1 MNEVPSY
8 RKWLS
13 KLLCKLQSTNFK
25 RMVAVQFELRPYLQG
40 IPYWGAALLV
50 GALVL
55 SAAIVAGLV
64 AQWLSGRYLYFG
76 YPAIGDVRVSSV
88 GWAILVGI
96 LCGILALPFHRL
108 RCGYYA
114 SHRDETYG
122 TSHEAAQ
129 EAARRNKKDGAAWD
143 KRDKASVKVIWD
155 NLIGVSVFCEDQ
167 TEESRFDPFGGK

>member
-1 MNEVPSY
+1 MAIKDN
-8 RKWLS
+8 
-13 KLLCKLQSTNFK
+13 STGQYSLFEIGG
-25 RMVAVQFELRPYLQG
+25 ELRPYFNRGVSQPLWNERGRADNERHDAGSQG
-40 IPYWGAALLV
+40 I
-50 GALVL
+50 
-55 SAAIVAGLV
+55 
-64 AQWLSGRYLYFG
+64 WLYQGRRRGHG
-76 YPAIGDVRVSSV
+76 Y
-88 GWAILVGI
+88 
-96 LCGILALPFHRL
+96 HRPG
-108 RCGYYA
+108 CGYYA